1 MALLSPAN
9 CFRALLVAA
18 LAVSPGRTQEDNV
31 FYSRQ
36 MTFRIPF
43 QVDPGDRRVQKVL
56 LSVSEDNGRTFQPA
70 GEAAP
75 AANGFLFR
83 ARHDGWY
90 YFGVQTR
97 DQERRLY
104 PPSLEGTAPGL
115 RVLVDTVPPDVVL
128 RPLKSSRP
136 NEIGVE
142 WDIRD
147 DNLDLSTLTLH
158 YRGDKQDWVPR
169 NLPRQLSGQF
179 YWDPGLAG
187 PVEVRLQVQD
197 KAKNLGE
204 ATVWVRGEGTPVH
217 RGDPGPVRAEPSL
230 PRDVRKVNST
240 RISLNYKVDDVGP
253 SGVKAVEVW
262 MTRDTQ
268 DWKLQV
274 TDTTRNPPVVVDV
287 GTEGRYGFTLIARS
301 GVDLAEQ
308 PPQKGE
314 PPQIWVEVDLTKPT
328 VQIRDVIVGRGADTG
343 KLTIRWQASD
353 KNLSQR
359 PISISYAVRP
369 DEGKWTPISEAT
381 GIDNTGQ
388 FVWTMPGG
396 VPYEFSVRVEAL
408 DEAGNVGEARTPQ
421 TVKVDLALPKA
432 RVIGI
437 EPAKP

>member
-1 MALLSPAN
+1 MTLLSPGN
-9 CFRALLVAA
+9 CFRVLLVAA
-18 LAVSPGRTQEDNV
+18 LAVSSGRAQEDNV

-75 AANGFLFR
+75 AANGFLFH

-97 DQERRLY
+97 DQEGRLF
-104 PPSLEGTAPGL
+104 PASLEGAAPGL

-128 RPLKSSRP
+128 RPLKASRP
-136 NEIGVE
+136 NDIGVE

-158 YRGDKQDWVPR
+158 YRADKQDWVPR
-169 NLPRQLSGQF
+169 NIPRQLSGQF
-179 YWDPGLAG
+179 VWDPGFAG

-217 RGDPGPVRAEPSL
+217 RGDAGPVRAEPSV

-253 SGVKAVEVW
+253 SGVKA
-262 MTRDTQ
+262 
-268 DWKLQV
+268 
-274 TDTTRNPPVVVDV
+274 
-287 GTEGRYGFTLIARS
+287 
-301 GVDLAEQ
+301 
-308 PPQKGE
+308 
-314 PPQIWVEVDLTKPT
+314 
-328 VQIRDVIVGRGADTG
+328 
-343 KLTIRWQASD
+343 
-353 KNLSQR
+353 
-359 PISISYAVRP
+359 
-369 DEGKWTPISEAT
+369 
-381 GIDNTGQ
+381 
-388 FVWTMPGG
+388 
-396 VPYEFSVRVEAL
+396 
-408 DEAGNVGEARTPQ
+408 
-421 TVKVDLALPKA
+421 
-432 RVIGI
+432 
-437 EPAKP
+437 